1 VAEDED
7 MLDQGTLHLYFDIGA
22 SAMRQIR
29 HGLAAAHAPPP
40 TKVLDLPSGY
50 GRVLRHMRAA
60 WPRADFTAM
69 DLQQNA
75 ALYCNRAF
83 GAVPVVSRDP
93 LWTVDA
99 GGNYDLI
106 WSGSLLTHFDRDYWP
121 PILAYFRDRLIPGGT
136 LVFSTH
142 GELPIA
148 LLAAEPSA
156 VGRLGPL
163 VGDYGLGVKGRELGD
178 AAARTGFA
186 YTAYPETEHLHWGL
200 SVSHPDWVRETVARV
215 AGLEFVHHVPCG
227 WFDHHDVWT
236 FTRSLT

>member
-1 VAEDED
+1 
-7 MLDQGTLHLYFDIGA
+7 LHLYFDIGA

-29 HGLAAAHAPPP
+29 DGLAAAHAPPL

-106 WSGSLLTHFDRDYWP
+106 WSGSLLTHFDHDYWAP
-121 PILAYFRDRLIPGGT
+121 VLAYFRDRLIPGGT
-136 LVFSTH
+136 L
-142 GELPIA
+142 A
-148 LLAAEPSA
+148 
-156 VGRLGPL
+156 
-163 VGDYGLGVKGRELGD
+163 
-178 AAARTGFA
+178 
-186 YTAYPETEHLHWGL
+186 
-200 SVSHPDWVRETVARV
+200 
-215 AGLEFVHHVPCG
+215 
-227 WFDHHDVWT
+227 
-236 FTRSLT
+236 